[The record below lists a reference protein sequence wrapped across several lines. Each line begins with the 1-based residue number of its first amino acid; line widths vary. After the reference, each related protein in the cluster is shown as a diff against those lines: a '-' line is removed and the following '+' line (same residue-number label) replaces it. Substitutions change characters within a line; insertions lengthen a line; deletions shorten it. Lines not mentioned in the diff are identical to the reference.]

1 MNRAMID
8 SSQRTIDY
16 LRISITDR
24 CNERCLYCLPE
35 GFTDWKERAEI
46 LTFEEILHVA
56 RLAVRLGFRNFRVTG
71 GEPLVRRDV
80 DKFLAE
86 LIALPG
92 VEHVGLSTNAT
103 RISGMAGTL
112 AKAGLRS
119 MNVSLDAIDPEIY
132 GRVTGGRLADVLG
145 GIESALRAGID
156 QIKLNAVLMRGVNEK
171 QIWPLIE
178 YAAEHGLLIRFIE
191 LMPVTFTDVLTEENF
206 FPIAEAKRLI
216 AERTTMV
223 VETKRLGFGPAA
235 YYRLPAFGV
244 SVGFIGA
251 MTNLHFCESCSKMR
265 LTADGK
271 IRPCLGNHEE
281 VDLKPALRPS
291 IDDAALE
298 ELFREAVRRKPLEHS
313 FRDQYQP
320 GRVMTAIGG

>member
-1 MNRAMID
+1 MID
-8 SSQRTIDY
+8 SSLRTIDY
-16 LRISITDR
+16 LRISVTDR

-35 GFTDWKERAEI
+35 GFTEWKERAEI
-46 LTFEEILHVA
+46 LTFEEILRVV
-56 RLAVRLGFRNFRVTG
+56 RLSVRLGFRNFRVTG
-71 GEPLVRRDV
+71 GEPLVRREV
-80 DKFLAE
+80 DKFIAE
-86 LIALPG
+86 LIAIPG

-103 RISGMAGTL
+103 RMSAMASTL
-112 AKAGLRS
+112 ANAGLRS

-156 QIKLNAVLMRGVNEK
+156 KIKLNAVLMRGVNEH

-178 YAAEHGLLIRFIE
+178 YAAEHSLPIRFIE
-191 LMPVTFTDVLTEENF
+191 LMPVTFTEVLSEENF
-206 FPIAEAKRLI
+206 FPIAEAKRVI
-216 AERTTMV
+216 ADHTAMVPETT
-223 VETKRLGFGPAA
+223 RFGFGPAT
-235 YYRLPAFGV
+235 YYKLPDLGV

-251 MTNLHFCESCSKMR
+251 MTNLHFCETCSKMR

-281 VDLKPALRPS
+281 VDLKPALRPVTHEG
-291 IDDAALE
+291 ALE
-298 ELFREAVRRKPLEHS
+298 ELFLEALRRKPLEHS

>member
-1 MNRAMID
+1 MID

-35 GFTDWKERAEI
+35 GFTDWKERDEI
-46 LTFEEILHVA
+46 LTYEEILSVV
-56 RLAVRLGFRNFRVTG
+56 RLSVWLGFRNFRVTG

-80 DKFLAE
+80 DMFLAA
-86 LIALPG
+86 LIATPG

-103 RISGMAGTL
+103 RVAPLVSSL
-112 AKAGLRS
+112 ARAGLRS

-132 GRVTGGRLADVLG
+132 QRVTGGRLADVIN
-145 GIESALRAGID
+145 GIESALAAGITR
-156 QIKLNAVLMRGVNEK
+156 IKLNAVLMRGVNER
-171 QIWPLIE
+171 QIWPLIHF
-178 YAAEHGLLIRFIE
+178 ASEHELPIRFIE
-191 LMPVTFTDVLTEENF
+191 LMPVTFTEVLNESNF

-216 AERTTMV
+216 EARTPITP
-223 VETKRLGFGPAA
+223 ETSKLGFGPAT
-235 YYRLPAFGV
+235 YYQLPEFGI

-251 MTNLHFCESCSKMR
+251 MTNLHFCETCSKMR

-281 VDLKPALRPS
+281 VDLKPALRPTF
-291 IDDAALE
+291 DEVDLEARFLEAL
-298 ELFREAVRRKPLEHS
+298 RRKPLEHS
-313 FRDQYQP
+313 FRDAYQP

>member
-1 MNRAMID
+1 MVD

-16 LRISITDR
+16 LRISVTDR

-46 LTFEEILHVA
+46 LTYGEILHVV
-56 RLAVRLGFRNFRVTG
+56 RLSVRLGFRNFRVTG

-103 RISGMAGTL
+103 RISAMASTL
-112 AKAGLRS
+112 GAAGLRS
-119 MNVSLDAIDPEIY
+119 MNVSLDAIDPDIY
-132 GRVTGGRLADVLG
+132 GRVTGGRLADVLA
-145 GIESALRAGID
+145 GIESARAAGIN
-156 QIKLNAVLMRGVNEK
+156 QIKLNAVLMRGVNEE
-171 QIWPLIE
+171 QIWPLLE
-178 YAAEHGLLIRFIE
+178 YAASINAPIRFIE
-191 LMPVTFTDVLTEENF
+191 LMPVTFTDVLTEANF
-206 FPIAEAKRLI
+206 FPIADAKRLI
-216 AERTTMV
+216 AARSTMV
-223 VETKRLGFGPAA
+223 PETQRLGFGPAA
-235 YYRLPAFGV
+235 YYKLPELGI

-251 MTNLHFCESCSKMR
+251 MTNLHFCETCSKMR

-281 VDLKPALRPS
+281 VDLKPALRPLVDS
-291 IDDAALE
+291 RHLE
-298 ELFREAVRRKPLEHS
+298 ELFLDALRRKPLEHS

>member
-1 MNRAMID
+1 MID

-35 GFTDWKERAEI
+35 GFTDWKERDEI
-46 LTFEEILHVA
+46 LTYEEILNVV
-56 RLAVRLGFRNFRVTG
+56 RLSVRLGFRNFRVTG

-86 LIALPG
+86 LIATPG

-103 RISGMAGTL
+103 RVAPLVSSL
-112 AKAGLRS
+112 AQAGLRS
-119 MNVSLDAIDPEIY
+119 MNVSLDAIDPQIY
-132 GRVTGGRLADVLG
+132 QRVTGGRLTDVIT
-145 GIESALRAGID
+145 GIESALAAGITK
-156 QIKLNAVLMRGVNEK
+156 IKLNAVLMRGVNEH
-171 QIWPLIE
+171 QIWPLLHF
-178 YAAEHGLLIRFIE
+178 ASEHELPIRFIE
-191 LMPVTFTDVLTEENF
+191 LMPVTFTEVLNESNF

-216 AERTTMV
+216 AARTPMTP
-223 VETKRLGFGPAA
+223 ETSKLGFGPAT
-235 YYRLPAFGV
+235 YYRLPEFGI

-251 MTNLHFCESCSKMR
+251 MTNLHFCETCSKMR

-281 VDLKPALRPS
+281 VDLKPALRPVF
-291 IDDAALE
+291 DELDLEARFLEAL
-298 ELFREAVRRKPLEHS
+298 RRKPPEHS
-313 FRDQYQP
+313 FRDAYQP

>member
-1 MNRAMID
+1 MID

-35 GFTDWKERAEI
+35 GFTDWKERDEI
-46 LTFEEILHVA
+46 LTYEEILSVV
-56 RLAVRLGFRNFRVTG
+56 RLSVRLGFRNFRVTG
-71 GEPLVRRDV
+71 GEPLVRREV

-86 LIALPG
+86 LIATPG

-103 RISGMAGTL
+103 RVAPLVSSL
-112 AKAGLRS
+112 AQAGLRS

-132 GRVTGGRLADVLG
+132 QRVTGGRLTDVIT
-145 GIESALRAGID
+145 GIESALAAGITD
-156 QIKLNAVLMRGVNEK
+156 IKLNAVLMRGVNEH
-171 QIWPLIE
+171 QIWPLIHF
-178 YAAEHGLLIRFIE
+178 ASEHELPIRFIE
-191 LMPVTFTDVLTEENF
+191 LMPVTFTEVLNESNF

-216 AERTTMV
+216 EARTPMTP
-223 VETKRLGFGPAA
+223 ETSKLGFGPAT
-235 YYRLPAFGV
+235 YYQLPEFGI

-251 MTNLHFCESCSKMR
+251 MTNLHFCETCSKMR

-281 VDLKPALRPS
+281 VDLKPALRP
-291 IDDAALE
+291 IYDEADLEARFLEAL
-298 ELFREAVRRKPLEHS
+298 RRKPLEHS
-313 FRDQYQP
+313 FRDAYQP

>member
-1 MNRAMID
+1 MID
-8 SSQRTIDY
+8 RSLRTIDY
-16 LRISITDR
+16 LRISVTDR

-35 GFTDWKERAEI
+35 GFTEWKERAEI
-46 LTFEEILHVA
+46 LTFEEILDVA

-80 DKFLAE
+80 DHFLAE

-103 RISGMAGTL
+103 RMTTL
-112 AKAGLRS
+112 AETLGKAGLRS
-119 MNVSLDAIDPEIY
+119 MNVSLDAVDADLYRRI
-132 GRVTGGRLADVLG
+132 TGGRLADVLG
-145 GIESALRAGID
+145 GIQSALSAGINR
-156 QIKLNAVLMRGVNEK
+156 IKLNTVLMRGVNEE
-171 QIWPLIE
+171 QIWPLLE
-178 YAAEHGLLIRFIE
+178 YAGTLGLPIRFIE
-191 LMPVTFTDVLTEENF
+191 LMPVTFTEVLTEENF
-206 FPIAEAKRLI
+206 LPIAEAKRRI
-216 AERTTMV
+216 AERTKMV
-223 VETKRLGFGPAA
+223 PDSTPLGFGPAA
-235 YYRLPAFGV
+235 YYKLPELGI

-281 VDLKPALRPS
+281 VDLKPALRPML
-291 IDDAALE
+291 DLNALE
-298 ELFREAVRRKPLEHS
+298 TLFLEALRRKPLEHS